1 MLAESWAA
9 FVLRLQALFKGLYSF
24 LQAFRISQ
32 NRQHFQPFSLEQ
44 CRLELL
50 KLLSVHA
57 LVLHIL
63 SPLCFDL
70 PVGRWAF
77 AACPADAK
85 IIARFPASCRKR
97 PFCEESCPPKGG
109 QKNFFRRQRAHV
121 RYLFPRIRASVG
133 AKPTA
138 GRAERPTHHTAINT
152 PHSAQRTASVHQ
164 HIAHHAQ
171 ALAAPGSNTAGVAFI
186 AQRAPRCVSRCY
198 HHRAHHHTPP
208 LASASMSHTIGVT
221 KTSSQTQS

>member
-1 MLAESWAA
+1 MPPW
-9 FVLRLQALFKGLYSF
+9 
-24 LQAFRISQ
+24 
-32 NRQHFQPFSLEQ
+32 P
-44 CRLELL
+44 
-50 KLLSVHA
+50 
-57 LVLHIL
+57 
-63 SPLCFDL
+63 P
-70 PVGRWAF
+70 
-77 AACPADAK
+77 DAK

-152 PHSAQRTASVHQ
+152 PHSAQRTASAHQ

-186 AQRAPRCVSRCY
+186 AQRAPRCVTRCY

-221 KTSSQTQS
+221 KTSSQTQSRKGTVAGREASCGRCEPEISLVFRIFCWSSFTRDL

>member
-24 LQAFRISQ
+24 LQAFRVPQ

-70 PVGRWAF
+70 PVGRWA
-77 AACPADAK
+77 
-85 IIARFPASCRKR
+85 CR
-97 PFCEESCPPKGG
+97 PGLPT
-109 QKNFFRRQRAHV
+109 QK
-121 RYLFPRIRASVG
+121 S
-133 AKPTA
+133 
-138 GRAERPTHHTAINT
+138 
-152 PHSAQRTASVHQ
+152 
-164 HIAHHAQ
+164 
-171 ALAAPGSNTAGVAFI
+171 
-186 AQRAPRCVSRCY
+186 
-198 HHRAHHHTPP
+198 
-208 LASASMSHTIGVT
+208 
-221 KTSSQTQS
+221 

>member
-1 MLAESWAA
+1 MPLSCISFPPCALICRWAA
-9 FVLRLQALFKGLYSF
+9 GLAALASRRKNHSTVSGVVPKKAVLRGTL
-24 LQAFRISQ
+24 
-32 NRQHFQPFSLEQ
+32 P
-44 CRLELL
+44 
-50 KLLSVHA
+50 
-57 LVLHIL
+57 
-63 SPLCFDL
+63 PL
-70 PVGRWAF
+70 
-77 AACPADAK
+77 
-85 IIARFPASCRKR
+85 
-97 PFCEESCPPKGG
+97 KGG
-109 QKNFFRRQRAHV
+109 KKNFFRRQRAHV

-152 PHSAQRTASVHQ
+152 PHSAQRTASAHQ

-186 AQRAPRCVSRCY
+186 AQRAPRCVTRCY

-208 LASASMSHTIGVT
+208 LASASMRHTIGVT